1 LISDILSGNFLIG
14 LREGLEA
21 ALVVSILVAYLKKTG
36 RTDRLA
42 ALWVGVGAAV
52 TISLAVGGVLVFTSS
67 ELSFRAQEMFGG
79 TMSVIAVCF
88 VTGMVFWMKRN
99 SRTLSGELKGKA
111 DAALSGGALAMA
123 STAFLATG
131 REGLETALFLWP
143 SLRATGYDAGAGAV
157 LGILGAILLTY
168 LIYKRSVHLNLAAF
182 FKVTGAGLVVVAAG
196 VLAYGLKDLQE
207 AGAIPGIAA
216 RAFDI
221 SSTIPPSSWYG
232 TLLKGV
238 FNWQPNPTWL
248 QVVAYLTYL
257 VPVMYLF
264 LRSPSR
270 AASPKPT
277 PAGAPSTT
285 SVAA

>member
-1 LISDILSGNFLIG
+1 VVSDILSGNFLIG

-42 ALWVGVGAAV
+42 ALWLGVGAAV
-52 TISLAVGGVLVFTSS
+52 TISLTVGAVLVFTSH
-67 ELSFRAQEMFGG
+67 ELSFKAQEAFGG
-79 TMSVIAVCF
+79 TMSVIAVVF

-99 SRTLSGELKGKA
+99 SRALSGELKDKA
-111 DAALSGGALAMA
+111 DAALTGGALAMA

-143 SLRATGYDAGAGAV
+143 SLRATGYDAGVGAL
-157 LGILGAILLTY
+157 LGMLGALVLAYLLY
-168 LIYKRSVHLNLAAF
+168 RRSVHLNLAAF
-182 FKVTGAGLVVVAAG
+182 FKFTGAGLVVVAAG

-207 AGAIPGIAA
+207 AGVLPGIGS
-216 RAFDI
+216 RAFDV
-221 SSTIPPSSWYG
+221 SSTVPPSSWYG

-238 FNWQPNPTWL
+238 FNWQPDPTWL
-248 QVVAYLTYL
+248 QVVAYLSYL

-264 LRSPSR
+264 LRTPSHAARPQPTPSTAAWR
-270 AASPKPT
+270 AA
-277 PAGAPSTT
+277 A
-285 SVAA
+285 